1 MTNLKVFD
9 PANPPAPKAKP
20 KEYLR
25 LHQENATEV
34 LLYWCDEDG
43 NGDWR
48 STDAIIRIGLQNG
61 KLLLSTIANES
72 GSQVQLNRI
81 DVQEAARHIL

>member
-1 MTNLKVFD
+1 MKKNLKVFD

-25 LHQENATEV
+25 LLQENATEV

-43 NGDWR
+43 NGDWQ
-48 STDAIIRIGLQNG
+48 STDAILRIGGLDNG
-61 KLLLSTIANES
+61 NLLVSIIANEA
-72 GSQVQLNRI
+72 GGKVVLN
-81 DVQEAARHIL
+81 AFAS